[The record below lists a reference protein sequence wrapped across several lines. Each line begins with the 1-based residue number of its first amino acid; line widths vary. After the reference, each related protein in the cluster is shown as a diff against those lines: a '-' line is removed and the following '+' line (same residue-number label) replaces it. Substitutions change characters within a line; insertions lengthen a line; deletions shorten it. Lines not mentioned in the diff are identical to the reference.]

1 MTEGPPKKEGLLVGL
16 KNGEIYRIFIDNP
29 FPIHLINHDVTIS
42 HLDLSANRRKLAVVD
57 NKNNFYMYDI
67 VTKEQLASEL
77 KVTSVAFNSEFEDM
91 VAYAGE
97 GLLFIK
103 GGDFP
108 AITLKQNGN
117 LVGFRGAKCRM
128 VYNGTILMVDI
139 PLSSH
144 LFNYIQ
150 RKNFK
155 AAYNIASL
163 GVPDHDLK
171 YLGTEALANQEFDI
185 AKRCFTRIK
194 DVGYLDLAI
203 KYERDVK
210 NNTFEEISLKA
221 DLLAFDHKVKPA
233 SELLQKSGKLDRAI
247 ELCIKMRRWNEAL
260 AIVKNAQ
267 RAGTLNNS
275 DNKYNL

>member
-1 MTEGPPKKEGLLVGL
+1 M
-16 KNGEIYRIFIDNP
+16 
-29 FPIHLINHDVTIS
+29 
-42 HLDLSANRRKLAVVD
+42 
-57 NKNNFYMYDI
+57 
-67 VTKEQLASEL
+67 
-77 KVTSVAFNSEFEDM
+77 
-91 VAYAGE
+91 
-97 GLLFIK
+97 
-103 GGDFP
+103 
-108 AITLKQNGN
+108 
-117 LVGFRGAKCRM
+117 
-128 VYNGTILMVDI
+128 
-139 PLSSH
+139 
-144 LFNYIQ
+144 
-150 RKNFK
+150 
-155 AAYNIASL
+155 
-163 GVPDHDLK
+163 
-171 YLGTEALANQEFDI
+171 GTEALANQEFDI